1 MNKLYHLVPLTMT
14 HRGTVT
20 KQYAPIHQQHNMIGL
35 YSTQLI
41 TRVIIPL
48 QYHGHT
54 DIQDE
59 EMDILDLIMTKM
71 DTTSG

>member
-1 MNKLYHLVPLTMT
+1 
-14 HRGTVT
+14 
-20 KQYAPIHQQHNMIGL
+20 MIGL